1 MIRSASTETMCSP
14 TLDCMPNKPT
24 AKRSNDPAT
33 ETSFGVAMVASPA
46 RPRHVMKH
54 GDCFLVV
61 DSHGDIGAAPG
72 ESDGLFLRDTRY
84 LSHLEL
90 RINGLSPLL
99 LGSNLSNDNCVLTV
113 DLANPD
119 FIEKEHIV
127 LRKNL
132 LHVSRTLFVTG
143 DALHQRLVVHNFGAD
158 TVSLLLSV
166 TFASDFADLFEV
178 RGLARAKRGSSF
190 PEMREG
196 RVKLNYEG
204 LDRVIRRTE
213 IRFEPTPTAL
223 TEASASFRLS
233 LKPQASS
240 AIYVTACCDCA
251 EEERPPFLRIMRRTH
266 REMKQLMRAETTIH
280 TSNDRFNEMLR
291 RSTVDLAMLLTET
304 PQGLYPYAGIP
315 WYSTTFGRDGLITAL
330 QSLWL
335 DGRMALAVLRRL
347 AALQAT
353 EFDDASDAQPG
364 KILHEMRSGEM
375 ANVKEIPFGLYYGS
389 VDSTPLF
396 VLLAGRYAQTT
407 GDIETVRE
415 LWPAIEHALGWING
429 PGDPDQ
435 DGFLEY
441 HRQSDKGLVNQGWKD
456 SQDAVFHADGR
467 LAEGPIA
474 LCEVQSYVYLA
485 KRLAAECARRLGFA
499 TRAEALDDEADYLKT
514 RFEEAFWCEELNTYA
529 LALDGNKAPCRVRSS
544 NAGQVLFSGIA
555 HPERARRIAAHLM
568 EPESFSGWGVRTV
581 STLERRYNPMSY
593 HNGSVWPHDNSLI
606 ALGFSRY
613 GAKSEVG
620 RIFRAQF
627 DAATYLELNRL
638 PELFCGFPRF
648 ASRGPTLYP
657 VACAPQ
663 AWAAGTFFALLQASL
678 GIEQDPWRKEI
689 RFRSPILPNFLDE
702 VVLNGLGAGSGCVD
716 VVVRRHRTRT
726 SLEILR
732 AEGNINVKTE
742 LED

>member
-1 MIRSASTETMCSP
+1 
-14 TLDCMPNKPT
+14 MPNKST
-24 AKRSNDPAT
+24 AKRTSDPAP
-33 ETSFGVAMVASPA
+33 EASFGVALTASPA

-61 DSHGDIGAAPG
+61 DSHGDVGAAPG
-72 ESDGLFLRDTRY
+72 GSDGLFLRDTRY
-84 LSHLEL
+84 LSHLEMT
-90 RINGLSPLL
+90 INGLQPLL
-99 LGSNLSNDNCVLTV
+99 LGSNLSNDNCTLTV

-127 LRKNL
+127 LDKNL
-132 LHVSRTLFVTG
+132 LHVSRTLFVAG
-143 DALHQRLVVHNFGAD
+143 EALHQRLLVHNYGAE
-158 TVSLLLSV
+158 TVSLLLSL
-166 TFASDFADLFEV
+166 TFAGDFVDLFEV
-178 RGLARAKRGSSF
+178 RGMSRPRRGWSF
-190 PEMREG
+190 AEMREG
-196 RVKLNYEG
+196 RVTLNYEG
-204 LDRVIRRTE
+204 LDQVIRRTE
-213 IRFEPTPTAL
+213 IHFEPTPTAL
-223 TEASASFRLS
+223 TEASASFRLT

-240 AIYVTACCDCA
+240 TIYVSVCCDPSDA
-251 EEERPPFLRIMRRTH
+251 ERPPFLRIMRRTH
-266 REMKQLMRAETTIH
+266 REMKQLMRAETRIH
-280 TSNDRFNEMLR
+280 TSNNRFNEMLR
-291 RSTVDLAMLLTET
+291 RATVDLAMLLTET

-335 DGRMALAVLRRL
+335 DRRMALAVLRRL
-347 AALQAT
+347 AALQASA
-353 EFDDASDAQPG
+353 FDDASDAQPG

-375 ANVKEIPFGLYYGS
+375 ANLKEIPFGLYYGS

-396 VLLAGRYAQTT
+396 VLLAGQYAKTT
-407 GDIETVRE
+407 GELETVRE
-415 LWPAIEHALGWING
+415 LWPAIERALAWIDG

-435 DGFLEY
+435 DGFVEY
-441 HRQSDKGLVNQGWKD
+441 YRHSDKGLVNQGWKD
-456 SQDAVFHADGR
+456 SHDAVFHADGR

-474 LCEVQSYVYLA
+474 LCEVQGYVYLA
-485 KRLAAECARRLGFA
+485 KRLAAECARRLGRDA
-499 TRAEALDDEADYLKT
+499 RADALDAEADRLKA
-514 RFEEAFWCEELNTYA
+514 RFEEAFWCDELGTYA
-529 LALDGNKAPCRVRSS
+529 LALDGNKAPCRVRTS

-555 HPERARRIAAHLM
+555 CPDRARRVAARLM
-568 EPESFSGWGVRTV
+568 QPDCFSGWGIRTV

-613 GAKSEVG
+613 RAKTEVG
-620 RIFRAQF
+620 RIFRAEF
-627 DAATYLELNRL
+627 DAATYLDLHRL

-663 AWAAGTFFALLQASL
+663 AWAAGAFFALLQASL

-689 RFRSPILPNFLDE
+689 RFRTPTLPNFLDE
-702 VVLNGLGAGSGCVD
+702 IVLNGLAAGSGRVD
-716 VVVRRHRTRT
+716 VVVRRHGSRT

>member
-1 MIRSASTETMCSP
+1 
-14 TLDCMPNKPT
+14 MPNKPT
-24 AKRSNDPAT
+24 AKRSNEVAP
-33 ETSFGVAMVASPA
+33 ETSFGVALTASPA

-72 ESDGLFLRDTRY
+72 ESDGLFLHDTRY

-90 RINGLSPLL
+90 RINGLQPLL

-119 FIEKEHIV
+119 FIEKEHIA
-127 LRKNL
+127 LKKNL
-132 LHVSRTLFVTG
+132 LHVSRTMFVAG
-143 DALHQRLVVHNFGAD
+143 EALHQRLVVHNYGAD
-158 TVSLLLSV
+158 AVSLLISV

-178 RGLARAKRGSSF
+178 RGLARARRGLGF
-190 PEMREG
+190 AEMREG
-196 RVKLNYEG
+196 RVTLNYEG
-204 LDRVIRRTE
+204 LDHVIRRTE
-213 IRFEPTPTAL
+213 IDFEPTPTAL

-233 LKPQASS
+233 LKPQAST
-240 AIYVTACCDCA
+240 AIYVSACCDPS
-251 EEERPPFLRIMRRTH
+251 EEERPPFLRILRRTH
-266 REMKQLMRAETTIH
+266 REMKQLMRGETRIH
-280 TSNDRFNEMLR
+280 TSNHRFNEMLR

-315 WYSTTFGRDGLITAL
+315 WYSTTFGRDGLISAL
-330 QSLWL
+330 QTLWL
-335 DGRMALAVLRRL
+335 DRRMALAVLRRL

-353 EFDDASDAQPG
+353 AFDDVSDAQPG

-375 ANVKEIPFGLYYGS
+375 ANLKEIPFGLYYGS

-396 VLLAGRYAQTT
+396 VLLAGQYAQTT
-407 GDIETVRE
+407 GDMETVKE
-415 LWPAIEHALGWING
+415 LWPAVERALGWIDG

-435 DGFLEY
+435 DGFVEY
-441 HRQSDKGLVNQGWKD
+441 HRHSDKGLVNQGWKD

-474 LCEVQSYVYLA
+474 LCEVQGYVYLA
-485 KRLAAECARRLGFA
+485 KRLAAECARRIGLA
-499 TRAEALDDEADYLKT
+499 ARAAALDGEADRLKAH
-514 RFEEAFWCEELNTYA
+514 FEEAFWCEELGTYA
-529 LALDGNKAPCRVRSS
+529 LALDGNKVPCRVRSS

-555 HPERARRIAAHLM
+555 HPDRARGIAAQLM
-568 EPESFSGWGVRTV
+568 EPECFSGWGIRTI
-581 STLERRYNPMSY
+581 STLESRYNPMSY
-593 HNGSVWPHDNSLI
+593 HNGSVWPHDNAMI

-613 GAKSEVG
+613 RAKAELG

-627 DAATYLELNRL
+627 DAATYLDLNRL

-689 RFRSPILPNFLDE
+689 RFHTPTLPNFLDE
-702 VVLNGLGAGSGCVD
+702 VMVNGLAAGSGRVD
-716 VVVRRHRTRT
+716 VVIRRHGTRT
-726 SLEILR
+726 SFEVLR

-742 LED
+742 LEE